1 MRRLTEGSIKRML
14 REQYESLV
22 YKTLI
27 ESELKEKDII
37 DAAGL
42 EVTRKRD
49 SKSGRKG
56 EKLTIHSVERRD
68 GRVIVK
74 LISPDSIVAPVTP
87 QSASMNQPT
96 QEYTLEEFESNFEV

>member
-1 MRRLTEGSIKRML
+1 MRSDSHRNMIRIL
-14 REQYESLV
+14 REQYESIV

-27 ESELKEKDII
+27 ESELKEKEIM

-49 SKSGRKG
+49 SSHGMKG

-74 LISPDSIVAPVTP
+74 LVSPENVVSPAVHQPAG
-87 QSASMNQPT
+87 ASQPT
-96 QEYTLEEFESNFEV
+96 QDYTLEDFESHFEV

>member
-1 MRRLTEGSIKRML
+1 MKRLSESSIKRML
-14 REQYESLV
+14 REQYESIV

-27 ESELKEKDII
+27 ETELKEKDIM

-49 SKSGRKG
+49 SSQGKKG

-68 GRVIVK
+68 GTVIVK
-74 LISPDSIVAPVTP
+74 LVSPENIVAPITP
-87 QSASMNQPT
+87 QSAGMNQPT